1 MRLGCPDILMGRMIR
16 RDAIAIMLVALLSG
30 IAFALPPLDIV
41 HGWSIDALTAAR
53 FELFGPRHDP
63 AAAPVAVIA
72 IDEETYETPPFKGSP
87 TSTWTTEIGRV
98 LTAVLD
104 GGAKVAG
111 FDIVFANSIE
121 QSEIPF
127 GDEMVGTKLRG
138 FDRPF
143 LRALAG
149 GASTGK
155 VVLGEVLRAD
165 GTLSPAP
172 GQRIAV
178 RQQQNIRP
186 LNVHTDADDVVRRVP
201 LTFAGT
207 DGPITSMALELA
219 ARALSAPP
227 IIADDGRVTL
237 AGYRIPG
244 AVKNTFA
251 VNFDGGGND
260 VLTYSLADLRACVE
274 HNDKDFFR
282 RQFDGK
288 VVIFGTLL
296 DSLDRKLTSKRF
308 VTGPDRSGAPRC
320 AQTTAPVPAA
330 QFGRST
336 IAGVYIHATAVNNLL
351 LRDALVELG
360 RWPTALIAIAFAVLV
375 GIAARMLAPA
385 TATVAAFALAA
396 LWTWCAIFAFDR
408 LVALPLSEPF
418 LAGLAALI
426 VIIAYRLVVSD
437 RGQRLLRKSFAL
449 YLAPQ
454 VIDKMLSSNKLPELG
469 GETRNVTV
477 FFSDLADFSSI
488 SERMS
493 PTELVAFMNEYL
505 SAMTDIIESKG
516 GYVEKYIGDSIVAV
530 FGAPVDDADHAR
542 NAALAALGCRAKL
555 EDLNKSS
562 PAFRGR
568 NVAQRT
574 GLNTGE
580 ALVGNIGSRRRFNY
594 SVMSDAVNVASRLEG
609 ANKYYGTTIIAS
621 ESTVALAGDA
631 FIWREL
637 DATRVKG
644 RNAPVKI
651 FELVA
656 RAGEATA
663 EQREAASAYAEGL
676 NAWRTRAF
684 ALAAECFARVAGFD
698 QPSAMFLKRATAYV
712 TNPPGADWEP
722 VNVLE
727 GK

>member
-1 MRLGCPDILMGRMIR
+1 MGRGIR
-16 RDAIAIMLVALLSG
+16 RDAIAIVLVALASG
-30 IAFALPPLDIV
+30 IVFAFPPLEIV
-41 HGWSIDALTAAR
+41 HGWSIDFLTAAR
-53 FELFGPRHDP
+53 FELFGPRGDP
-63 AAAPVAVIA
+63 AKAPVAVIA

-87 TSTWTTEIGRV
+87 TPTWTTEIGRV

-104 GGAKVAG
+104 GGAKVIG
-111 FDIVFANSIE
+111 FDIVFSNSIE

-127 GDEMVGTKLRG
+127 GDEMVGAKLRG

-149 GASTGK
+149 GASSGK
-155 VVLGEVLRAD
+155 IVLGEVLRSEGA
-165 GTLSPAP
+165 LAPAP

-186 LNVHTDADDVVRRVP
+186 LNVYTDADDVVRRVP
-201 LTFAGT
+201 LTFPGN
-207 DGPITSMALELA
+207 DGPIVSMALELA
-219 ARALSAPP
+219 ARALTSPP
-227 IIADDGRVTL
+227 MIADDGRVTL
-237 AGYRIPG
+237 AGYRIPS
-244 AVKNTFA
+244 AVKNTMT

-274 HNDKDFFR
+274 KNDKDFFR

-296 DSLDRKLTSKRF
+296 DQLDRKLTAKRF

-320 AQTTAPVPAA
+320 AQTAALPPSAAPV
-330 QFGRST
+330 GRST

-351 LRDALVELG
+351 LRDALRELG
-360 RWPTALIAIAFAVLV
+360 RFPVALIAITFAALA
-375 GIAARMLAPA
+375 GIFARLLQPA
-385 TATVAAFALAA
+385 TAAIAAFALAA

-408 LVALPLSEPF
+408 LLVLPLSEPF
-418 LAGLAALI
+418 LAGLAAL
-426 VIIAYRLVVSD
+426 VAIIAYRLVVSD
-437 RGQRLLRKSFAL
+437 RGQRLLRRSFAL

-469 GETRNVTV
+469 GETRDVTV
-477 FFSDLADFSSI
+477 FFSDLAAFSSI
-488 SERMS
+488 AERMS

-505 SAMTDIIESKG
+505 SAMTDIIEAKG

-555 EDLNKSS
+555 EELNKTS
-562 PAFRGR
+562 PAFRGLE
-568 NVAQRT
+568 VAQRM
-574 GLNTGE
+574 GLNSGE

-609 ANKYYGTTIIAS
+609 ANKYYGTAIIAS

-631 FIWREL
+631 FVWREL

-651 FELVA
+651 YELVA
-656 RAGEATA
+656 RSGEAT
-663 EQREAASAYAEGL
+663 EQQREAASAYAQGL
-676 NAWRTRAF
+676 AFWRNRAF
-684 ALAAECFARVAGFD
+684 ALAAECFGRVAGFD
-698 QPSAMFLKRATAYV
+698 QPSALFLKRASAYV
-712 TNPPGADWEP
+712 STPPGPDWEP